1 MINNPEQPE
10 PELTREERRE
20 LRKRLRVVRRER
32 RQLATQRK
40 KSNKMQSKGK
50 GDKKSK

>member
-50 GDKKSK
+50 GDKKSR

>member
-1 MINNPEQPE
+1 MINSPEQPE
-10 PELTREERRE
+10 PELTRDERRE

-32 RQLATQRK
+32 RKLAMQRK

-50 GDKKSK
+50 GDKKSR